1 LIPSPTGFFFW
12 LETPTL
18 GRSRDDDFGMGVRSF
33 SVREYV
39 IVYRVENRESR
50 IENRDA
56 LILAGAQGRLD
67 IDVWFGV

>member
-50 IENRDA
+50 IVMR
-56 LILAGAQGRLD
+56 
-67 IDVWFGV
+67 